1 MTLVDWLALGVFI
14 VSGVAGTVLLGLR
27 AFDAWRAFRS
37 LRREVGRG
45 LGDLIGRVAGV
56 ETRLAHLGDNAA
68 KLDKARTRLERSLST
83 AAVLAD
89 AAGEARSALA
99 GIRAL
104 VPRK

>member
-14 VSGVAGTVLLGLR
+14 VSGGAGTVILGLR

-37 LRREVGRG
+37 LRRTVGRG
-45 LGDLIGRVAGV
+45 LGELTGRVNEV
-56 ETRLAHLGDNAA
+56 EGRLAHLGANAS
-68 KLDKARTRLERSLST
+68 KLDDARRRLERSLST

-89 AAGEARSALA
+89 AAGEARAALG